1 MKNFG
6 IICLALVCSLCT
18 ICCGNGGGTEKT
30 TVKSDNSDLDTS
42 AYSQIEQEIAKENK
56 NKFYVIEN
64 KAVIFF
70 MPVRQEV
77 KDFLKEL
84 GESYTWEA
92 EALFNDFA
100 KQANSFQSIIQRQN
114 IKCAISTNEKFEIRL
129 KNGKVV
135 IFDRIEQDQIIGQIL
150 TDGVQQPQIKFGMY
164 NNRELAGLIQV
175 FFKINSLGYVPPD
188 TIVTEEKV
196 VDTVAM

>member
-1 MKNFG
+1 VRNFG
-6 IICLALVCSLCT
+6 IICFALVYYLTATS
-18 ICCGNGGGTEKT
+18 CGHSGSGNKLTET
-30 TVKSDNSDLDTS
+30 ADNSDMDSS
-42 AYSQIEQEIAKENK
+42 AYAVIEKEIAKENK
-56 NKFYVIEN
+56 SKFFVIEN

-70 MPVRQEV
+70 MPVKQEV

-92 EALFNDFA
+92 EALFNNFA

-114 IKCAISTNEKFEIRL
+114 IKCAISTNEKFEIHL

-135 IFDRIEQDQIIGQIL
+135 VFDRIEQDQIIGQIL
-150 TDGVQQPQIKFGMY
+150 TDGVQQPRIEFGMY
-164 NNRELAGLIQV
+164 SNRELAGLIQG

-188 TIVTEEKV
+188 TLATEEKV
-196 VDTVAM
+196 ADSVAM